1 MYDVINNLYN
11 LIVSFQME
19 TGNVT
24 DRSNNIS
31 VSTGLQNMTD
41 CYGTD
46 QKAIRCNG
54 NIVIVYPPPYKRE
67 MWHYQKANIDLIK
80 RAVNAFDWKKVLSNI
95 DVDKMGLHF

>member
-1 MYDVINNLYN
+1 MYDVINNLYH

-31 VSTGLQNMTD
+31 VSFGLQNVMNR
-41 CYGTD
+41 YGTD

-54 NIVIVYPPPYKRE
+54 NIVLLTGYEQLSSRNK
-67 MWHYQKANIDLIK
+67 IK
-80 RAVNAFDWKKVLSNI
+80 KPC
-95 DVDKMGLHF
+95 